1 MKKTLNI
8 LVFIFSL
15 ASLVISLVLFY
26 NMGIFVDEF
35 NTSPDAVCGGEFWL
49 YMDWLR
55 LFLLAAVTLFS
66 GMNLIRRSRT

>member
-35 NTSPDAVCGGEFWL
+35 NTSPDVVCGGEFWL